1 MRFMALYKPGT
12 DGGPPPTEQEMTDM
26 GQLIEEMA
34 KAGTLIATG
43 GLSPSSRGFRVRYDG
58 GKMTVTDGPFAE
70 TKELVGGYA
79 ILEAKSK
86 DHAIDLTKHFL
97 SVVRAGESEVR
108 ELWEAPIPAQSPAS
122 DQAPGEQAQ
131 KQTAKR

>member
-12 DGGPPPTEQEMTDM
+12 DGGAPPTEQEMTDM

-43 GLSPSSRGFRVRYDG
+43 GLSPSARGFRVRYDG

-79 ILEAKSK
+79 ILEARSK
-86 DHAIDLTKHFL
+86 EHALELTKHFL

-122 DQAPGEQAQ
+122 DEAPGKQAQ

>member
-12 DGGPPPTEQEMTDM
+12 DGGLPPTEQEMTDM

-86 DHAIDLTKHFL
+86 DHAVDLTKHFL

-122 DQAPGEQAQ
+122 DEAPGKQAQ